1 MSRDKMVADTIVGHL
16 KNLKLPG
23 VARSFRERARQ
34 ARDEG
39 LSYEE
44 YLLGLL
50 EEEIR
55 QRSVNVARQR
65 RAEAHF
71 PIERTL
77 DQFDFSA
84 QPKLDKDLIVRLS
97 RCDWVK
103 AAEPILLAGPV
114 GTGKTHL
121 AIALGIEAAQR
132 RHRVRFY
139 RADDLVRELT
149 EARSQHEV
157 GRIRKRID
165 RVEVL
170 IVDEL
175 GFVPFERAGAELLF
189 NLLVGR
195 YQRRATVITT
205 NLPFANWSEVFGD
218 DHMTAALLDRLGE
231 NAHVLTTSGTSHRT
245 RARLAMDEDSHSPED
260 SGGD

>member
-1 MSRDKMVADTIVGHL
+1 VSREKMLAETIIGHL
-16 KNLKLPG
+16 KTLKLPG
-23 VARSFRERARQ
+23 TARAFRERARQ
-34 ARDEG
+34 AREEG
-39 LSYEE
+39 LSHEE
-44 YLLGLL
+44 YLLALL

-55 QRSVNVARQR
+55 QRAVNVARQR

-77 DQFDFSA
+77 DQFDFSH
-84 QPKLDKDLIVRLS
+84 QPQLDKDLILRLS

-121 AIALGIEAAQR
+121 AIALGIEATQR

-157 GRIRKRID
+157 GKLRKRLD

-189 NLLVGR
+189 NVLVER

-205 NLPFANWSEVFGD
+205 NLPFSDWGQVFGD
-218 DHMTAALLDRLGE
+218 DRMTSALLDRLGE
-231 NAHVLTTSGTSHRT
+231 KAHVLTTSGASHRT
-245 RARLAMDEDSHSPED
+245 RGRLATPED